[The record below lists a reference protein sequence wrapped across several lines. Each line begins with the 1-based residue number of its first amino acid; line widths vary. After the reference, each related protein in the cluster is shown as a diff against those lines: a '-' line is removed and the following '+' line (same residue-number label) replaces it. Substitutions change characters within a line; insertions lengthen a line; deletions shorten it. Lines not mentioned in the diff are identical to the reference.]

1 MEAKQG
7 RIQDRLLLYFN
18 TNKPHSCFFFLQNT
32 SCIRKPQVISGGVRT
47 SCTLPLDPP
56 LPSVVPCSS
65 LLSRRLFVSQGGR
78 GEEKRKAHDGMM
90 GRWEGER
97 EEALS
102 IFRLLLFLLGCQREP
117 LRRRESLQS
126 FPCLSTRRE
135 HLSVVLPF
143 PKVSV
148 LESLLYHNYSPCLI
162 FAQTQR
168 TPYSIS

>member
-1 MEAKQG
+1 M
-7 RIQDRLLLYFN
+7 
-18 TNKPHSCFFFLQNT
+18 
-32 SCIRKPQVISGGVRT
+32 
-47 SCTLPLDPP
+47 
-56 LPSVVPCSS
+56 PSVVACSS
-65 LLSRRLFVSQGGR
+65 LLSRRLFVSQGGH

-117 LRRRESLQS
+117 LPRRESLQS

-135 HLSVVLPF
+135 HLSVVLRF

-168 TPYSIS
+168 TPYSISLNVNCRYGAFVHRCAVVLQFCLLFVTKFSIFIM